1 MLNLFIPVYLPS
13 HLSYLLPQL
22 FYCWFSPGCFSSQL
36 LNYSL
41 LIDSFYISSRSLLN
55 IFCIFS
61 ILVSRLFPCNSILF
75 SRFLIILTIIM
86 LNSFSGRL
94 YISSFFVWFGVL
106 LSCSFTCWV
115 FLCISILFRLLCFG
129 CPICILAVCG
139 PFLLWRF
146 LTVGGIGWVACQ
158 SFLVR
163 EACVGVLVGVARFLL
178 SGVQWSVQ

>member
-1 MLNLFIPVYLPS
+1 MLHLCTPVYLHS

-22 FYCWFSPGCFSSQL
+22 FYCFFPPGCFSSQL
-36 LNYSL
+36 LHYSL
-41 LIDSFYISSRSLLN
+41 LIDSFFISSRSLLN
-55 IFCIFS
+55 ISCIFS
-61 ILVSRLFPCNSILF
+61 ILVSRLFIYNSILF
-75 SRFLIILTIIM
+75 SRFLIILTIII
-86 LNSFSGRL
+86 LYSFSGRL
-94 YISSFFVWFGVL
+94 HISSSLVWFGVL

-115 FLCISILFRLLCFG
+115 FLCLFILFRLLCFG

-139 PFLLWRF
+139 SFLLWRF
-146 LTVGGIGWVACQ
+146 LAVGGIGWVACQ